1 MTQIQSCTIPTS
13 LQTTEVQMN
22 HNVCFYSL
30 YLINWKVVWDSKHK
44 RSQFNPALKPPQ
56 LSSAQPNNL
65 TCGWWVNNM
74 WVGATGYINLNPDG
88 WTFTGATR
96 TFELKRNIEFYP
108 HNLSIRQSNG
118 PSWDVQFFQICS
130 AATYEFVALY
140 ERAEKKKTRISAVK
154 KVFFLLIKMF
164 VATKEFSIKRKS
176 SGLFLTCGFKS

>member
-44 RSQFNPALKPPQ
+44 RSQFNSALKTP
-56 LSSAQPNNL
+56 SSAQPNNL

-74 WVGATGYINLNPDG
+74 WVAATGYINLNPDG
-88 WTFTGATR
+88 WTFTGTTR

-108 HNLSIRQSNG
+108 HNLSIPQLSNG
-118 PSWDVQFFQICS
+118 PSWRCAVFPDKQCSYLRICS
-130 AATYEFVALY
+130 
-140 ERAEKKKTRISAVK
+140 
-154 KVFFLLIKMF
+154 LIWK
-164 VATKEFSIKRKS
+164 SKRKENQNKRCFFPAHKNVCS
-176 SGLFLTCGFKS
+176 YQRVFHQKKIIRIIFNLWF